1 MMRGTLE
8 IIIKFSRGTICTLD
22 DSLSLQLLKFLL
34 YLWLMMFISP
44 QELVTIIKYVN
55 WKQQQHIIRPQNFLA
70 SKLFSAPSV
79 SIVSTTNKKVMLQGL
94 NQV

>member
-79 SIVSTTNKKVMLQGL
+79 SSLLQIKKVMLL
-94 NQV
+94 